1 MSAFKPPSPQDIP
14 VLRDV
19 VVPGQR
25 AARGQ
30 TTRNEPRASD
40 FEPPA
45 EEEINEEEIHEEEID
60 DSAIYNSLLE
70 PGLNSLD
77 IEGVIDR
84 VLDKHAPAVRD
95 ELREEFER
103 LLERAQKNR

>member
-19 VVPGQR
+19 AVPGQR

-30 TTRNEPRASD
+30 MTRNEPRASD
-40 FEPPA
+40 FEPPV
-45 EEEINEEEIHEEEID
+45 EEEINDEEID
-60 DSAIYNSLLE
+60 DSAVYNSLLD

-84 VLDKHAPAVRD
+84 VLDKHAQTVRD

>member
-30 TTRNEPRASD
+30 MTRNEPRASD
-40 FEPPA
+40 FEPPV
-45 EEEINEEEIHEEEID
+45 EEEINDEEID
-60 DSAIYNSLLE
+60 DSAVYNSLLD

-84 VLDKHAPAVRD
+84 VLDKHAQTVRD

>member
-1 MSAFKPPSPQDIP
+1 MSAIKPPSPQDIP

-40 FEPPA
+40 FESPV
-45 EEEINEEEIHEEEID
+45 EEEINEEEID
-60 DSAIYNSLLE
+60 DSALYNSLLE

-84 VLDKHAPAVRD
+84 VLDKHAQAVRD

>member
-1 MSAFKPPSPQDIP
+1 MSAIKPPSPQDIP

-30 TTRNEPRASD
+30 MTRNEPRASD
-40 FEPPA
+40 FEPPV
-45 EEEINEEEIHEEEID
+45 EEEINDEEID
-60 DSAIYNSLLE
+60 DSAVYNSLLD

-84 VLDKHAPAVRD
+84 VLDKHAQAVRD